1 MTTTKVV
8 KESALS
14 PAQATLRAFA
24 IHNRINSYLID
35 AIDNSIWDAQRPSG
49 KGRTIAALFAHM
61 HSVRL
66 MWLKAAKQELPESL
80 DKAATRAATKSALNK
95 SAEAIAALVLP
106 TLESDAHIPNF
117 KPDAWAFIG
126 YLVSHESHHR
136 GQVTLLAREH
146 GTPVDQKVNFG
157 LWEWGTR

>member
-1 MTTTKVV
+1 MATKQTP
-8 KESALS
+8 LS
-14 PAQATLRAFA
+14 PAHATLRAFA
-24 IHNRINSYLID
+24 IHNRIHGYLID
-35 AIDNSIWDAQRPSG
+35 SLDNSIWDAQRPSG

-80 DKAATRAATKSALNK
+80 DKSATRTATKSALNK

-106 TLESDAHIPNF
+106 ALESDARIPNF
-117 KPDAWAFIG
+117 KPDAWAFVG

-136 GQVTLLAREH
+136 GQVVLLAREL
-146 GTPVDQKVNFG
+146 GSPVDQKVNFG